1 MHEQFNSPSVSDEIL
16 EYDAPLNQTHSS
28 ELENSFS
35 TEIDGNETLI
45 SVVELEPFA
54 EKNDFGNIS
63 VQDPTSTRD
72 EKSTRETPALKKDEL
87 SYRGGSTGGAATSY
101 SQRFFQL
108 PIKRKQL
115 FATGASVA
123 SLGIL
128 IIAGASVFNTTL
140 QKQQNAQAITE
151 SGVIRTLVEKD
162 LSQRNLSAVTTTLNA
177 FPNGFSA
184 VLSQQADTVQVTAA
198 ALEGKQIL
206 GDSQKQ
212 LERSSASL
220 VQQALNIPGEVQTSM
235 LSLNG
240 NSYSVGAIAIPSQG
254 GTTILLRGLPQSSIG
269 GMLQQSL
276 LLQVILG
283 VVLMGLN
290 LALALLIAR
299 SLLEPISDLQQVTRK
314 FSEGDRTA
322 RAKIFANDEVGKL
335 ASSFNQL
342 VNDFTQSENVLAEE
356 TKKLKIAREQA
367 EALAEEQ
374 KQQNTSI
381 QTELFQLLS
390 EVEEASDGN
399 LTVRADT
406 TEGQVGVVADF
417 FNSIVES
424 MRDVVT
430 QVKASTTQVNTAL
443 VDDEQA
449 VGELA
454 QQSRKQAQQ
463 IQKMLKFV
471 EQMADSI
478 QEVSLNAQQTAD
490 VVRNASTNAEAG
502 GEAMDL
508 TVKTIVELRETVAGT
523 AKKVK
528 RLGESSQQISK
539 AVSLINQI
547 ALQTNL
553 LAINA
558 SIEAARAGE
567 EGRGFAVVAEEV
579 GALAA
584 QSATATK
591 EIEQI
596 VEAIQM
602 ETSEVVSA
610 MEVGTAQVVAGT
622 SQVETAKQSLG
633 QIINVS
639 RQIDDLVQSISAS
652 TASQTRTSE
661 MVANLMKDVAK
672 VSENT
677 SAASTKVATSLGETV
692 IVAKQLKAS
701 VDSFK
706 VES

>member
-1 MHEQFNSPSVSDEIL
+1 MHEQLNSPSVSDEML
-16 EYDAPLNQTHSS
+16 EHDAPLNQTHSS
-28 ELENSFS
+28 ELESSFS
-35 TEIDGNETLI
+35 ADIDGNETLI
-45 SVVELEPFA
+45 SVVELESFV
-54 EKNDFGNIS
+54 EKNDFDGSSI
-63 VQDPTSTRD
+63 QTPTSTRD
-72 EKSTRETPALKKDEL
+72 KNSTGKNSALKKDDL

-128 IIAGASVFNTTL
+128 IVAGASVFNTTL

-151 SGVIRTLVEKD
+151 SSVIRTLVEKD

-198 ALEGKQIL
+198 ALEGKQVL
-206 GDSQKQ
+206 GDIQKQ
-212 LERSSASL
+212 LERSSAAL
-220 VQQALNIPGEVQTSM
+220 VQQALSLPGEVQTST

-240 NSYSVGAIAIPSQG
+240 NAYSVGAIAIPSSG

-342 VNDFTQSENVLAEE
+342 VNDFTQSEDVLAEE

-367 EALAEEQ
+367 ETLAEEQ
-374 KQQNTSI
+374 KQQNMSI

-424 MRDVVT
+424 MREVVT

-454 QQSRKQAQQ
+454 KQSQKQAQQ

-478 QEVSLNAQQTAD
+478 QEVSLSAQQTAE

-502 GEAMDL
+502 GVAMDL
-508 TVKTIVELRETVAGT
+508 TVQTIVELRETVAGT

-602 ETSEVVSA
+602 ETSEVVNA

-639 RQIDDLVQSISAS
+639 RQIDDLVQSISES

-677 SAASTKVATSLGETV
+677 SAASTKVAHSLGETV
-692 IVAKQLKAS
+692 SVAKQLKAS

>member
-1 MHEQFNSPSVSDEIL
+1 MHEQLNSPSVSDQMTEQ
-16 EYDAPLNQTHSS
+16 ESQLNHYAS
-28 ELENSFS
+28 ELVANSFS
-35 TEIDGNETLI
+35 TDIDGHETLI
-45 SVVELEPFA
+45 SVTELDSFA
-54 EKNDFGNIS
+54 KDSDVDPEMLQALAEDSLEAMPAKA
-63 VQDPTSTRD
+63 VQ
-72 EKSTRETPALKKDEL
+72 L
-87 SYRGGSTGGAATSY
+87 SYRGGSSGDVATSY

-128 IIAGASVFNTTL
+128 MIAGASVFNSTL
-140 QKQQNAQAITE
+140 HTQQNGQAIRE
-151 SGVIRTLVEKD
+151 SKVMRALVEDD
-162 LSQRNLSAVTTTLNA
+162 LSQRNLSAVTTTLSA
-177 FPNGFSA
+177 FPDGFSA
-184 VLSQQADTVQVTAA
+184 LFSQQSGDVQVTTA
-198 ALEGKQIL
+198 ALEGKQIP
-206 GDSQKQ
+206 GDLQKQ
-212 LERSSASL
+212 LKLSSAAL
-220 VQQALNIPGEVQTSM
+220 IQQALATPGEIQTAV

-240 NSYSVGAIAIPSQG
+240 NAYTVGAIAIPSPG
-254 GTTILLRGLPQSSIG
+254 GTTILMRGLPQSTIG
-269 GMLQQSL
+269 GMLQQTL
-276 LLQVILG
+276 LLQVMLG

-290 LALALLIAR
+290 LALALLIAQ
-299 SLLEPISDLQQVTRK
+299 SLLEPITDLQKVTRA
-314 FSEGDRTA
+314 FSKGDRTI
-322 RAKIFANDEVGKL
+322 RAKIFANDEVGQL
-335 ASSFNQL
+335 ANSFNQL
-342 VNDFTQSENVLAEE
+342 ANDIAQSEKELAAEAQRF
-356 TKKLKIAREQA
+356 ARASEQA
-367 EALAEEQ
+367 QTLVQEQ
-374 KQQNTSI
+374 QQQNTAL
-381 QTELFQLLS
+381 QTDLFQLLS

-417 FNSIVES
+417 FNAIVES
-424 MRDVVT
+424 MREVVT

-454 QQSRKQAQQ
+454 EQSRKQAQQ

-478 QEVSLNAQQTAD
+478 QEVSINAQQTAD
-490 VVRNASTNAEAG
+490 VVRTASTNAEAG

-508 TVKTIVELRETVAGT
+508 TVQTIVELRETVAGT

-584 QSATATK
+584 QSAAATK

-602 ETSEVVSA
+602 ETSEVVNA

-639 RQIDDLVQSISAS
+639 RQIDDLVQSISES

-692 IVAKQLKAS
+692 SVAKQLKAS

-706 VES
+706 VEA